1 MQGTSRKLGVGKE
14 SDTDADSFPH
24 PRSPLP
30 NVDAASTSVLIVG
43 AGPTGLVLAISLAR
57 RGVPVRIIDRNAE
70 PSTTS
75 RAVAVQARV
84 LEFYQQMGL
93 AAAVV
98 DRGVR
103 ADALNLWVG
112 GRRAARVPIGPVGA
126 DMTPFPFVLIFPQDA
141 HERLLIERLATLG
154 VHVER
159 STTLTALAQDEDC
172 VHATLE
178 HAGGRKTQCD
188 ARYVAGCDGAH
199 SAVRQALAIGFPGAT
214 YSKYFYVADVEGSG
228 PTTNGEVNV
237 SIDEADFLIVFP
249 MRGPGR
255 TRLIGVARDDSGG
268 DHGDVRFEDVSH
280 IALRELGVSVAHVN
294 WFSTYHVHH
303 RVASRFRDRRAFLLG
318 DAAHIHSPVGGQ
330 GMNTGISDAIN
341 LAWKLADVLQ
351 GRAAARL
358 LDSYEPE
365 RIAFARRLVA
375 TTDRLFTLVT
385 AEGRFAAFIRARLA
399 PVIASIGSRIG
410 AIRRF
415 MFRTVSQIVIEYR
428 ASPLS
433 EGGSGKVRA
442 GDRLPWVRMDGS
454 DNFAPL
460 ASLDWQAHL
469 YGEPAQDPASAC
481 RELGIPL
488 HRFPWSPGAATA
500 GLHRGAFYLVRPDG
514 YIGFADPG
522 CDPAALRRYCAAWE
536 LAPAPLPTFARA

>member
-1 MQGTSRKLGVGKE
+1 MPTRPPVL
-14 SDTDADSFPH
+14 
-24 PRSPLP
+24 RSPLP
-30 NVDAASTSVLIVG
+30 NVDATPTDVLIVG
-43 AGPTGLVLAISLAR
+43 AGPTGLVLAIALAR

-141 HERLLIERLATLG
+141 HERLLIDHLETLG
-154 VHVER
+154 VRVER
-159 STTLTALAQDEDC
+159 STTLTGFAQDEHG

-178 HAGGRKTQCD
+178 DPRGQKTQCD

-199 SAVRQALAIGFPGAT
+199 SAVRQALGIGFPGAT

-255 TRLIGVARDDSGG
+255 TRLIGVARDDGG
-268 DHGDVRFEDVSH
+268 ADHGDVRFEDVSH
-280 IALRELGVSVAHVN
+280 IALRELGVTVSHVN

-385 AEGRFAAFIRARLA
+385 AEGRLAAFIRARLA
-399 PVIASIGSRIG
+399 PRIASIGSRIG

-415 MFRTVSQIVIEYR
+415 MFRTVSQIVIQYR

-433 EGGSGKVRA
+433 EGGSGKLRA
-442 GDRLPWVRMDGS
+442 GDRLPWVRMHDG

-460 ASLDWQAHL
+460 ASLDWQVHV
-469 YGEPAQDPASAC
+469 YGEPAHDPAPAC
-481 RELGIPL
+481 SELGISF
-488 HRFPWSPGAATA
+488 HRFPWTRAAEGA
-500 GLHRGAFYLVRPDG
+500 GLHRGALYLVRPDG

-536 LAPAPLPTFARA
+536 LVPTPLPTFARA